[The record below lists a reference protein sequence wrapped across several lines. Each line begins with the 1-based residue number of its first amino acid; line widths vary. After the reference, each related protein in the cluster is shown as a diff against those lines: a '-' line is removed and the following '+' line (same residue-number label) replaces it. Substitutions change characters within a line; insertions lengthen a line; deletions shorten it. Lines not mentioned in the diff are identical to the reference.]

1 MKKELIKAFFLYG
14 LSSAASKFIA
24 VLLLPVYTQVFSVEE
39 YGQIDVIQSIVYIII
54 IFGILQLETSLQRFY
69 YELDERS
76 RNIMISSIL
85 WSVGGLSCLFTGI
98 SLFCTDV
105 LSELLFGSKVF
116 SDTIKIALLLI
127 PLTNLTTI
135 FFIII
140 RYMKK
145 PILFTGLTIIQVVT
159 SALSTLILILYYHIG
174 INAVFIGQIIGFG
187 IVILCQFIYLRKMY
201 SFTIDIFILRKA
213 LSFALP
219 QFPARIGS
227 TCNAY
232 INRFFMLSYLSAA
245 AIGLF
250 SVALKFAS
258 IILLLQNAFLMVW
271 IPFMY
276 ESLKRP
282 DHKKI
287 YAQVFNYVCIGVFL
301 FVCLLALF
309 ADNIL
314 QLFTK
319 NPDYYDAALLIG
331 GLALY
336 QGMFIIKEVVDIGPK
351 ITKQTIYITYTYLIS
366 TAFNIISLYLVLH
379 MGGLKAVVGSMIFTN
394 IVLIIFSWLF
404 TNKLYP
410 IEFGIKKFA
419 LFLLLTL
426 VVLIVLQF
434 LEFSLV
440 TKISITLFTLG
451 FLFFVKKTH
460 FICIGKLFIS

>member
-24 VLLLPVYTQVFSVEE
+24 VLLLPIYTQVFSVEE
-39 YGQIDVIQSIVYIII
+39 YGQIDVIQSVIYIII

-69 YELDERS
+69 YELDDRN

-85 WSVGGLSCLFTGI
+85 WGVGILSCLFTGI
-98 SLFCTDV
+98 SLFCTDI
-105 LSELLFGSKVF
+105 LSELLFETDVF

-135 FFIII
+135 LFVVV

-145 PILFTGLTIIQVVT
+145 PLLFTGFTIIQVVT
-159 SALSTLILILYYHIG
+159 SALATLILILHYHIG

-187 IVILCQFIYLRKMY
+187 IVLVCQLVCLRKMY
-201 SFTIDIFILRKA
+201 SFTIDVFILKKA

-258 IILLLQNAFLMVW
+258 VILLVQNAFLMVW
-271 IPFMY
+271 VPFMY

-282 DHKKI
+282 DHKRI

-301 FVCLLALF
+301 FVCLIALF

-314 QLFTK
+314 QLFTR

-366 TAFNIISLYLVLH
+366 AVFNIISLYLALH
-379 MGGLKAVVGSMIFTN
+379 IGGLKAVVVSMIFTN
-394 IVLIIFSWLF
+394 VVLIIFSWLF
-404 TNKLYP
+404 TNKLYS
-410 IEFGIKKFA
+410 IEFGVKKFTF
-419 LFLLLTL
+419 LFLLT
-426 VVLIVLQF
+426 VGVLIVLQF
-434 LEFSLV
+434 FSLSLV
-440 TKISITLFTLG
+440 TKISITLLTLG
-451 FLFFVKKTH
+451 FLCFVKK
-460 FICIGKLFIS
+460 KRLFVLANY

>member
-159 SALSTLILILYYHIG
+159 SALSTLILILYYWLWH
-174 INAVFIGQIIGFG
+174 
-187 IVILCQFIYLRKMY
+187 CH
-201 SFTIDIFILRKA
+201 
-213 LSFALP
+213 
-219 QFPARIGS
+219 
-227 TCNAY
+227 
-232 INRFFMLSYLSAA
+232 FM
-245 AIGLF
+245 
-250 SVALKFAS
+250 S
-258 IILLLQNAFLMVW
+258 I
-271 IPFMY
+271 
-276 ESLKRP
+276 
-282 DHKKI
+282 H
-287 YAQVFNYVCIGVFL
+287 
-301 FVCLLALF
+301 
-309 ADNIL
+309 
-314 QLFTK
+314 LFT
-319 NPDYYDAALLIG
+319 
-331 GLALY
+331 
-336 QGMFIIKEVVDIGPK
+336 
-351 ITKQTIYITYTYLIS
+351 
-366 TAFNIISLYLVLH
+366 
-379 MGGLKAVVGSMIFTN
+379 
-394 IVLIIFSWLF
+394 
-404 TNKLYP
+404 
-410 IEFGIKKFA
+410 
-419 LFLLLTL
+419 
-426 VVLIVLQF
+426 
-434 LEFSLV
+434 
-440 TKISITLFTLG
+440 
-451 FLFFVKKTH
+451 
-460 FICIGKLFIS
+460 

>member
-1 MKKELIKAFFLYG
+1 MKRELIKAFFLYG

-24 VLLLPVYTQVFSVEE
+24 VLLLPIYTQVFSVEE
-39 YGQIDVIQSIVYIII
+39 YGQVDVIQSVVYIII

-69 YELDERS
+69 YELDERN

-85 WSVGGLSCLFTGI
+85 WGVGILSCLFTGI
-98 SLFCTDV
+98 SLLCTDI
-105 LSELLFGSKVF
+105 LSELLFKTKEF
-116 SDTIKIALLLI
+116 SNTIKIALLLI

-135 FFIII
+135 LFVVV

-145 PILFTGLTIIQVVT
+145 PLLFTGFTIIQVVT

-187 IVILCQFIYLRKMY
+187 IVLVCQLIYLRKMY
-201 SFTIDIFILRKA
+201 SFTIDQFILKKA

-258 IILLLQNAFLMVW
+258 VILLLQNAFLMVW
-271 IPFMY
+271 VPFMY
-276 ESLKRP
+276 ESLKHP

-287 YAQVFNYVCIGVFL
+287 YARVFNYVCMGVFL
-301 FVCLLALF
+301 FVCLIALF
-309 ADNIL
+309 ADDIL
-314 QLFTK
+314 RLFTK

-351 ITKQTIYITYTYLIS
+351 ITKRTVYITYTYLIS
-366 TAFNIISLYLVLH
+366 AAFNIISLYLALH
-379 MGGLKAVVGSMIFTN
+379 IGGLKAVVLSMIFTN
-394 IVLIIFSWLF
+394 VVLIIFSWLF
-404 TNKLYP
+404 TNKVYP
-410 IEFGIKKFA
+410 IEFSVKRFTF
-419 LFLLLTL
+419 LFLLTL
-426 VVLIVLQF
+426 GLIIGLQF
-434 LEFSLV
+434 FALSLAP
-440 TKISITLFTLG
+440 KICIALFTLSLLG
-451 FLFFVKKTH
+451 FARKRLLV
-460 FICIGKLFIS
+460 LAN